1 MENSDSQKKEEGSQK
16 RSPFDLIMNQI
27 RRKKSFAER
36 PQRSSV
42 SRFFR
47 PSENS
52 EKKGK
57 GISET
62 KESEDK
68 PEDKENI
75 GSETEDA
82 GLAGTEV
89 CSVVGWGRVKQFV
102 QKLGKKPDSRSLSL
116 CNCGLTAT
124 DVVELATMLPF
135 LTQLEDLDLSWNDL
149 IGGALKA
156 LTFHLQHVNRL
167 KTLKLSNCRLTAEDI
182 TALGQAFE
190 YIPLLEE
197 LDLSWNSYI
206 GGHLSCLTEGL
217 QLDCRVKTLCL
228 VDCGITADDA
238 KSLGEALVLLPSLEV
253 LDLSVNK
260 HLASGLQDFAP
271 ALRHTPRLQVLR
283 LHMCGLK
290 QDSIQ
295 TLGSALQH
303 LPDLKMLDLSC
314 NKEAGGGF
322 KEGGA
327 QIATLKGLQS
337 LDLHLC
343 CLTDEDMLALT
354 QVIPLLSDLQELDLS
369 SNKKTGVMIQHLF
382 SRLRFLPKLK
392 SLLINNC
399 NLTEDSYRTLVEA
412 VSQLFELE
420 VLNLSWNKCVGGS
433 LKLLLDPLVQTSSLQ
448 VLKLSSC
455 SLTGDDLVDL
465 ASVSKSGELAHLR
478 QLDLT
483 YNDTVEDAGWAHFF
497 QDTMGLK
504 ELTELDISLRPS
516 TCRDPSPWIDSL
528 QGFLIRLPALSEF
541 GLHRWVLTNQQR
553 ECLESFN
560 NSHKRSVHFDC
571 YHSTTEQGRA
581 PWSRTAGQENS
592 PRKD

>member
-1 MENSDSQKKEEGSQK
+1 MINSSSRLYWFMIPWYTDSQKKEEGSQK

-47 PSENS
+47 PAENS

-57 GISET
+57 GIPET
-62 KESEDK
+62 KESEEK

-75 GSETEDA
+75 GPET
-82 GLAGTEV
+82 
-89 CSVVGWGRVKQFV
+89 
-102 QKLGKKPDSRSLSL
+102 
-116 CNCGLTAT
+116 
-124 DVVELATMLPF
+124 ATMLPF
-135 LTQLEDLDLSWNDL
+135 LTLLEDLDLSWNDF

-156 LTFHLQHVNRL
+156 LTFHLQLVNRL

-217 QLDCRVKTLCL
+217 QPECRVKTLRL
-228 VDCGITADDA
+228 VDCGVTADDA

-271 ALRHTPRLQVLR
+271 ALRHASRLQVLR

-295 TLGSALQH
+295 ILGGALQH
-303 LPDLKMLDLSC
+303 LPDLKTLDLSC

-322 KEGGA
+322 KEGAA

-343 CLTDEDMLALT
+343 CLTDEDMLAL
-354 QVIPLLSDLQELDLS
+354 
-369 SNKKTGVMIQHLF
+369 M
-382 SRLRFLPKLK
+382 
-392 SLLINNC
+392 
-399 NLTEDSYRTLVEA
+399 EA

-420 VLNLSWNKCVGGS
+420 VLSLSWNKCVGGN
-433 LKLLLDPLVQTSSLQ
+433 LKSLLDPLVQTSSLQ

-455 SLTGDDLVDL
+455 NLTGDDLVDL

-497 QDTMGLK
+497 QETMGLK

-516 TCRDPSPWIDSL
+516 THRDASPWIDSL
-528 QGFLIRLPALSEF
+528 QGFLIRLPAISEF

-571 YHSTTEQGRA
+571 YHSTHR
-581 PWSRTAGQENS
+581 AGQGPLEHDS
-592 PRKD
+592 